1 MGRSYWILLFFFL
14 CLNLE
19 VAGQEREL
27 SNPVYIDSAR
37 AIPVSAISKKQIIP
51 PSTEYKVVN
60 PRNRGINRV
69 VPGKGLPKIMDPTRQ
84 AEAGDVPSKAPILSF
99 DAAVSRSTPTDPTG
113 AAGPQHY
120 VNGWDAAFSIYD
132 KSGNQLMPPAS
143 LASIGGEF
151 TNETLG
157 DPIILYDEFADR
169 FLITQFSDT

>member
-69 VPGKGLPKIMDPTRQ
+69 VPGKGLPKIRSEEHTSELQ
-84 AEAGDVPSKAPILSF
+84 
-99 DAAVSRSTPTDPTG
+99 SRENL
-113 AAGPQHY
+113 
-120 VNGWDAAFSIYD
+120 VCRLLLE
-132 KSGNQLMPPAS
+132 KK
-143 LASIGGEF
+143 
-151 TNETLG
+151 
-157 DPIILYDEFADR
+157 
-169 FLITQFSDT
+169 